1 MENIDPQL
9 PKTNA
14 EWVIYYD
21 SILKELTE
29 NQKKLGEPMTTDEFS
44 TLPIKRKQKY
54 IKKLY
59 LRIGDAE

>member
-1 MENIDPQL
+1 MENMDPQL

-14 EWVIYYD
+14 EWAIYYD
-21 SILKELTE
+21 SILNELTD
-29 NQKKLGEPMTTDEFS
+29 NQKKIGEPISTDEFF

-54 IKKLY
+54 IRKLY